1 MEIFRREFC
10 FFRKRENV
18 EYREDESRIHGDPEK
33 ARAVSSVLKGVD
45 AVVGKMIGPNITRM
59 KIKFV
64 PIIIREPLIKKA
76 LEIIKENINEIIEEY
91 DKKERRGIIL
101 KY

>member
-33 ARAVSSVLKGVD
+33 AKAVSSVLKGVD

-91 DKKERRGIIL
+91 DKKERKGIIL